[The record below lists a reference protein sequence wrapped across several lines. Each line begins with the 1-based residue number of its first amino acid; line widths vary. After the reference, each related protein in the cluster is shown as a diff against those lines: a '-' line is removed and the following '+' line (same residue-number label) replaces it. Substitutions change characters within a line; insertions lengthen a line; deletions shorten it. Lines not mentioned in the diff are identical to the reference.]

1 MSLPTILRPGEGRSV
16 KIGAKTRCTFKV
28 TSEDT
33 QGHFGLFEYV
43 MAADAEGARPHLHK
57 RLTEMFYVV
66 EGEVELLLEQRRVM
80 ASPGTFM
87 RVPQGTPHGFSNPGS
102 RRSKLLIL
110 FCPADSREG
119 YFEGLAELTR
129 DGRQPTQE
137 LVELMR
143 KFDQYLV
150 PGPSPV

>member
-1 MSLPTILRPGEGRSV
+1 
-16 KIGAKTRCTFKV
+16 
-28 TSEDT
+28 
-33 QGHFGLFEYV
+33 
-43 MAADAEGARPHLHK
+43 
-57 RLTEMFYVV
+57 MFYVA

-87 RVPQGTPHGFSNPGS
+87 LVPQGTPHGFSNPGS
-102 RRSKLLIL
+102 QRSKLLIL

-129 DGRQPTQE
+129 DSRQRTHEE

-143 KFDQYLV
+143 KFDQHLV
-150 PGPSPV
+150 PGPSPA